1 MEQHLPILI
10 AYDGSDHARH
20 AIEQA
25 GQLLAGRTAV
35 VLYAREPIGFAALNR
50 GAIGLS
56 ATAAEGDAAAVSTAH
71 AATVAGE
78 GAALARRAGFDA
90 RPEIAEAAA
99 PVAETIIRVAD
110 EVGAALIV
118 LGSRGLRG
126 LRSLM
131 LGSVS
136 HQVVH
141 HAHRPVLVIP
151 APALVEAREGFALAR
166 DDRAAATALA

>member
-1 MEQHLPILI
+1 MADQTPILI
-10 AYDGSDHARH
+10 AYDGSEHAQY
-20 AIEQA
+20 AIA
-25 GQLLAGRTAV
+25 HVGALLAGRPTI
-35 VLYAREPIGFAALNR
+35 VLYAREAVELAALTH

-56 ATAAEGDAAAVSTAH
+56 ATRAEDDAEATGARYAAR
-71 AATVAGE
+71 VADE
-78 GAALARRAGFDA
+78 GAALAREAGLDA
-90 RPEIAEAAA
+90 RPRIAVGTA

-110 EVGAALIV
+110 EVGAVLIV

-136 HQVVH
+136 HEVVH

-151 APALVEAREGFALAR
+151 APALAEVRRGFTARREAR
-166 DDRAAATALA
+166 AAVTA

>member
-1 MEQHLPILI
+1 MTNQDPILI
-10 AYDGSDHARH
+10 AYDGSDDARN

-25 GQLLAGRTAV
+25 GRLLAGHPAI
-35 VLYAREPIGFAALNR
+35 VLYAREPIEFAALNR

-56 ATAAEGDAAAVSTAH
+56 ATAAEGDAAAVATAR
-71 AATVAGE
+71 AATVANE
-78 GAALARRAGFDA
+78 GAVLARRAGLDA
-90 RPEIAEAAA
+90 HPQVVEAAA
-99 PVAETIIRVAD
+99 PVADTIIRVAD
-110 EVGAALIV
+110 ETGATLIV

-151 APALVEAREGFALAR
+151 APALVGGERP
-166 DDRAAATALA
+166 AATLLA